1 MSASSVANSARQAA
15 QSLQESIDQV
25 PSQLTAISSNID
37 GLQRRAAS
45 DSVAITET
53 NTTVTAVRDEATTV
67 ERRVTDVTSLL
78 DQLMAEVNSSRLLTP
93 ERITGVN
100 DTLTRMLTQVEAL
113 EVTIETTLEQ
123 VNILEEQTQQL
134 RNRYTELL
142 HHRDL
147 LLELQETISQLEECG
162 CFIDQSCGIGHFLFL
177 SLSFT
182 GSHVGCTLCLSD
194 HFQETLKVIMEP
206 HYLIQPLS

>member
-123 VNILEEQTQQL
+123 VQDPGTGV
-134 RNRYTELL
+134 TE
-142 HHRDL
+142 HDKAGGNC
-147 LLELQETISQLEECG
+147 S
-162 CFIDQSCGIGHFLFL
+162 
-177 SLSFT
+177 
-182 GSHVGCTLCLSD
+182 
-194 HFQETLKVIMEP
+194 
-206 HYLIQPLS
+206 

>member
-100 DTLTRMLTQVEAL
+100 DTLTRMLT
-113 EVTIETTLEQ
+113 
-123 VNILEEQTQQL
+123 
-134 RNRYTELL
+134 
-142 HHRDL
+142 
-147 LLELQETISQLEECG
+147 
-162 CFIDQSCGIGHFLFL
+162 
-177 SLSFT
+177 
-182 GSHVGCTLCLSD
+182 
-194 HFQETLKVIMEP
+194 
-206 HYLIQPLS
+206 PL